1 MDGDNKQVDLI
12 YGAAIDKISR
22 ARIKCPRIFYPGG
35 YNILSGRMKIREDKI
50 YRYTGSNEK
59 RQINSGSSTILSP

>member
-22 ARIKCPRIFYPGG
+22 ARIKCPRIF
-35 YNILSGRMKIREDKI
+35 LSGGIQYSIRPDE
-50 YRYTGSNEK
+50 
-59 RQINSGSSTILSP
+59 NSGG